1 MLIQFMIDIRKLQTL
16 YIVPLKTFTKI
27 LSQWNMAKKT
37 ESVINNSELDS
48 VSDELDDLLK

>member
-1 MLIQFMIDIRKLQTL
+1 MLIQFMIDIRTNII
-16 YIVPLKTFTKI
+16 YSALKTFTKI